1 MKAAVLFVRCLEN
14 EGVDTI
20 FGLPGEENMDVMD
33 ALADS
38 EIRFIGTRH
47 EQGAAF
53 MADVYGRLSGR
64 PGVCLSTLGPGATNL
79 MTGVADANMDHAPVV
94 AITAQASLDRMH
106 KESHQYLD
114 TVSLFHPITK
124 WNAQIKKASII
135 PEVVRKAFKVAQTEK
150 MGATHIDFPEDV
162 AELETDETPLRAQF
176 AQIPD
181 PPEEKIVQAAD
192 VISSALHPIVLAG
205 NGVIRGDASDAL
217 RRFAKKL
224 NIPVA
229 NTFMAKGVLSLTD
242 PLSLFAVGLQS
253 RDYVSRGFDRADVVI
268 CVGYDLVEYAP
279 EFWNPDRDKRIV
291 HIDVMPAEV
300 DASYIVEVGVIG
312 DIGDSLERIADRARP
327 SESREIAALR
337 AEIVADVHERHRE
350 DEAFPLKPQRVI
362 AEVRAALAPE
372 DVLISDVGA
381 HKVWVARCY
390 PCYTPNT
397 CIISNGFAAM
407 GIALPGGAAASLL
420 SRRAPGRRVLALSG
434 DGGFLMNV
442 QELQTA
448 VEHNLPFVNLI
459 FRDEAY
465 GLIAWKQVRKFGRES
480 YTRFRNPDFVHLAES
495 FGCKGYRVKAASELG
510 AILKEALAQRVPSVI
525 DCPVDYTENL
535 KLTER
540 LGALVMP
547 V

>member
-1 MKAAVLFVRCLEN
+1 MRAAELFIRCLEN
-14 EGVDTI
+14 EAVDTI

-33 ALADS
+33 ALLGS
-38 EIRFIGTRH
+38 RIRFIGTRH

-53 MADVYGRLSGR
+53 MADVYGRLTGR
-64 PGVCLSTLGPGATNL
+64 AGVCLSTLGPGATNL

-94 AITAQASLDRMH
+94 AITGQAGLDRMH

-150 MGATHIDFPEDV
+150 TGATHIDFPEDE
-162 AELETDETPLRAQF
+162 AEADAEGTPLRAQF
-176 AQIPD
+176 AAPPE
-181 PPEEKIVQAAD
+181 PPEEKVVQAAD
-192 VISSALHPIVLAG
+192 VISGARHPIVLAG
-205 NGVIRGDASDAL
+205 NGVIRGRASESL
-217 RRFAKKL
+217 RRFARTL

-242 PLSLFAVGLQS
+242 PLSLFSVGLQS
-253 RDYVSRGFDRADVVI
+253 RDYVSCGFDRADVVI

-279 EFWNPDRDKRIV
+279 RFWNPTGDKKIV
-291 HIDVMPAEV
+291 HIDMNPAEV
-300 DASYIVEVGVIG
+300 DAAYIVEVGVVG
-312 DIGDSLERIADRARP
+312 DIAETLDRIAERARP
-327 SESREIAALR
+327 HEDGAIVALR
-337 AEIVADVHERHRE
+337 REIVAELHERHR
-350 DEAFPLKPQRVI
+350 DDPAFPVMPQRVI
-362 AEVRAALAPE
+362 AEVRAALGPD

-390 PCYTPNT
+390 PCYNPNT

-407 GIALPGGAAASLL
+407 GIALPGGVAASLL
-420 SRRAPGRRVLALSG
+420 AKRQPGRRVLALSG
-434 DGGFLMNV
+434 DAGFLMNV

-448 VEHNLPFVNLI
+448 VEHDLPFVNLV
-459 FRDEAY
+459 FRDDAY
-465 GLIAWKQVRKFGRES
+465 GLIAWKQILKYGRES
-480 YTRFRNPDFVHLAES
+480 HVRFRNPDFVKLAES
-495 FGCKGYRVKAASELG
+495 FGCKGYRVQTADDLG
-510 AILKEALAQRVPSVI
+510 PILKDALASRVPSVI
-525 DCPVDYTENL
+525 DCPVDYRENM

-540 LGALVMP
+540 LGALVCP